1 MTVRAGTS
9 TSDTSQTVA
18 PGIRRRRPTDRR
30 RLIID
35 AAAKAFSDGG
45 YHAVRLDDIADA
57 VGISAPALYR
67 HFPNKYALFA
77 ETTAVLARSLR
88 SALDAVEP
96 GGDDELR
103 ELLVAITAAS
113 FENRRTGG
121 LYRWESRYL
130 APADRDLVRDV
141 VVHQHRRVRAA
152 ARRLRPDLRDA
163 DANLTVAAMTSV
175 AASPTTHHSSLPAR
189 EVTTLISDAAFD
201 LLDVDLPDP
210 VGPPA
215 PAAHG
220 LAPAAK
226 REIILTEAINLF
238 AARGFRDV
246 TIEDIAHAAGLPASG
261 VYRHFP
267 SKVAILEAAFWRA
280 TDRVT
285 AAIAEALA
293 DASTPHEALVGM
305 MRRYVRLTCS
315 STDLISVYET
325 EIGHATPEARDALRH
340 QQRITV
346 DEWATWMSR
355 ERANLPIT
363 HARFLVHAALNVVT
377 DLSRLRPQPSP
388 ERIEALSARI
398 LLGGNAT
405 PTAPRSRPS
414 ASDRPAAPGSP

>member
-1 MTVRAGTS
+1 MTVRPGTS
-9 TSDTSQTVA
+9 TSDTSQPGA
-18 PGIRRRRPTDRR
+18 PGARRRRPADRR
-30 RLIID
+30 RLIVD

-77 ETTAVLARSLR
+77 ETTAVLAQSLR
-88 SALDAVEP
+88 SALDAAEAD
-96 GGDDELR
+96 GDDELR
-103 ELLVAITAAS
+103 DLLVAITAAS

-130 APADRDLVRDV
+130 EPADLDIVRDV

-152 ARRLRPDLRDA
+152 ARRRRPDLGDA
-163 DANLTVAAMTSV
+163 DANLIVAAMTSV
-175 AASPTTHHSSLPAR
+175 AASPTTHRSSLPAR
-189 EVTTLISDAAFD
+189 EVTPLIADAAID
-201 LLDVDLPDP
+201 LLEVDLPDP
-210 VGPPA
+210 VEPPA
-215 PAAHG
+215 PTCHG

-226 REIILTEAINLF
+226 REVILTEAINLF

-246 TIEDIAHAAGLPASG
+246 TIEDIAHAANLPASG

-285 AAIAEALA
+285 TAISDALA
-293 DASTPHEALVGM
+293 GATTPHEALVGM
-305 MRRYVRLTCS
+305 VRRYVRLTCS

-325 EIGHATPEARDALRH
+325 EIGHATPEARNALRN

-346 DEWATWMSR
+346 EEWATWMSR
-355 ERANLPIT
+355 ERADLPIT

-398 LLGGNAT
+398 LLGANA
-405 PTAPRSRPS
+405 
-414 ASDRPAAPGSP
+414 

>member
-1 MTVRAGTS
+1 MTVRPGTS
-9 TSDTSQTVA
+9 TSDTSQPGA
-18 PGIRRRRPTDRR
+18 PGARRRRPADRR
-30 RLIID
+30 RLIVD

-77 ETTAVLARSLR
+77 ETTAVLAQSLR
-88 SALDAVEP
+88 SALDAAEAD
-96 GGDDELR
+96 GDDELR
-103 ELLVAITAAS
+103 DLLVAITAAS

-130 APADRDLVRDV
+130 EPADLDIVRDV

-152 ARRLRPDLRDA
+152 ARRLRPDLGDA
-163 DANLTVAAMTSV
+163 DANLIVAAMTSV
-175 AASPTTHHSSLPAR
+175 AASPTTHRSSLPAR
-189 EVTTLISDAAFD
+189 EVTPLIADAAID
-201 LLDVDLPDP
+201 LLEVDLPDP
-210 VGPPA
+210 VEPPA
-215 PAAHG
+215 PTCHG

-226 REIILTEAINLF
+226 REVILTEAINLF

-246 TIEDIAHAAGLPASG
+246 TIEDIAHAANLPASG

-285 AAIAEALA
+285 TAISDALA
-293 DASTPHEALVGM
+293 GATTPHEALVGM
-305 MRRYVRLTCS
+305 VRRYVRLTCS

-325 EIGHATPEARDALRH
+325 EIGHATPEARNALRN

-346 DEWATWMSR
+346 EEWATWMSR
-355 ERANLPIT
+355 ERADLPIT

-398 LLGGNAT
+398 LLGANA
-405 PTAPRSRPS
+405 
-414 ASDRPAAPGSP
+414 

>member
-1 MTVRAGTS
+1 MTVRPGTS
-9 TSDTSQTVA
+9 TSDTSQPGA
-18 PGIRRRRPTDRR
+18 PGARRRRPADRR
-30 RLIID
+30 RLIVD

-77 ETTAVLARSLR
+77 ETTAVLAQSLR
-88 SALDAVEP
+88 SALDAAEAD
-96 GGDDELR
+96 GDDELR
-103 ELLVAITAAS
+103 DLLVAITAAS

-130 APADRDLVRDV
+130 EPADLDIVRDV

-152 ARRLRPDLRDA
+152 ARRLRPDLGDA
-163 DANLTVAAMTSV
+163 DANLIVAAMTSV
-175 AASPTTHHSSLPAR
+175 AASPTTHRSSLPAR
-189 EVTTLISDAAFD
+189 EVTPLIADAAID
-201 LLDVDLPDP
+201 LLEVDLPDP
-210 VGPPA
+210 VEPPA
-215 PAAHG
+215 PTCHG

-226 REIILTEAINLF
+226 REVILTEAINLF

-246 TIEDIAHAAGLPASG
+246 TIEDIAHAANLPASG

-285 AAIAEALA
+285 TAISDALA
-293 DASTPHEALVGM
+293 GATTPHEALVGM
-305 MRRYVRLTCS
+305 VRRYVRLTCS

-325 EIGHATPEARDALRH
+325 EIGHATPEARNALRN

-346 DEWATWMSR
+346 EEWATWMSR
-355 ERANLPIT
+355 ERADLPIT

-377 DLSRLRPQPSP
+377 DLSRLRPKPSP

-398 LLGGNAT
+398 LLGANA
-405 PTAPRSRPS
+405 
-414 ASDRPAAPGSP
+414 

>member
-1 MTVRAGTS
+1 MSRERRIRLESVAMTVRPGTS
-9 TSDTSQTVA
+9 TSDTSQTDA
-18 PGIRRRRPTDRR
+18 PGIRRRRPADRR

-77 ETTAVLARSLR
+77 ETTAVLAQSLR
-88 SALDAVEP
+88 SALDAVDTD
-96 GGDDELR
+96 GDDELR
-103 ELLVAITAAS
+103 DLLVAITAAS

-130 APADRDLVRDV
+130 EPADRDIVRDV

-152 ARRLRPDLRDA
+152 ARRLRPDLGDA
-163 DANLTVAAMTSV
+163 DANLIVAAMTSV
-175 AASPTTHHSSLPAR
+175 AASPTTHRSSLPAR
-189 EVTTLISDAAFD
+189 EVTALVSEAALD

-210 VGPPA
+210 VEPPA
-215 PAAHG
+215 PAVHG

-246 TIEDIAHAAGLPASG
+246 TIEDIAHAADLPASG

-267 SKVAILEAAFWRA
+267 SKVAILEASFWRA

-285 AAIAEALA
+285 TAISDALA
-293 DASTPHEALVGM
+293 DATTPHEALAGM
-305 MRRYVRLTCS
+305 VRRYVRLTCS

-325 EIGHATPEARDALRH
+325 EIGHATPEARDALRN

-346 DEWATWMSR
+346 EEWATWMSR

-388 ERIEALSARI
+388 ERIEALSVRI
-398 LLGGNAT
+398 LLGGN
-405 PTAPRSRPS
+405 
-414 ASDRPAAPGSP
+414 G

>member
-1 MTVRAGTS
+1 MTVRPGTS
-9 TSDTSQTVA
+9 TSDTSQPGA
-18 PGIRRRRPTDRR
+18 PSARRRRPADRR
-30 RLIID
+30 RLIVD

-77 ETTAVLARSLR
+77 ETTAVLAQSLR
-88 SALDAVEP
+88 SALDAAEAD
-96 GGDDELR
+96 GDDELR
-103 ELLVAITAAS
+103 DLLVAITAAS

-130 APADRDLVRDV
+130 EPADLDIVRDV

-152 ARRLRPDLRDA
+152 ARRLRPDLGDA
-163 DANLTVAAMTSV
+163 DAKLIVAAMTSV
-175 AASPTTHHSSLPAR
+175 AASPTTHRSSLPAR
-189 EVTTLISDAAFD
+189 EVTPLIADAAID
-201 LLDVDLPDP
+201 LLEVDLPDP
-210 VGPPA
+210 VEPPA
-215 PAAHG
+215 PACHG

-226 REIILTEAINLF
+226 REVILTEAINLF

-246 TIEDIAHAAGLPASG
+246 TIEDIAHAANLPASG

-285 AAIAEALA
+285 TAISDALA
-293 DASTPHEALVGM
+293 GATTPHEALVGM
-305 MRRYVRLTCS
+305 VRRYVRLTCS

-325 EIGHATPEARDALRH
+325 EIGHATPGARNALRN

-346 DEWATWMSR
+346 EEWATWMSR
-355 ERANLPIT
+355 ERADLPIT

-398 LLGGNAT
+398 LLGANA
-405 PTAPRSRPS
+405 
-414 ASDRPAAPGSP
+414 